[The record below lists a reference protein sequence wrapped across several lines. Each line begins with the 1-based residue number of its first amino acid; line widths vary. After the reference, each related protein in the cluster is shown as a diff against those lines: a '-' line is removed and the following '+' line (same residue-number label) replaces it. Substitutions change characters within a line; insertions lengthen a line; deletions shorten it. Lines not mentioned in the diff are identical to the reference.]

1 MSQTALADPVE
12 QPHEGAKFRSFGT
25 DIRALRKSK
34 GLTLGDLAARIG
46 RSIGYLSQA
55 ERGMS
60 DLTVD
65 DLQKL
70 AKVLDV
76 PYGWFLATE
85 SEHPEEQG
93 FIVRSGQ
100 RRRLGTSE
108 DGIIEELLSPDL
120 GGSFELVLSEI
131 APGARS
137 AGIKNRGIEE
147 AGYVI
152 DGLFDIT
159 IAGRTFKLQA
169 NDSFRFTHEPMSWH
183 NPGPTTARVLWVAS
197 PPVY

>member
-1 MSQTALADPVE
+1 MSQAALAKPVD
-12 QPHEGAKFRSFGT
+12 QPAESAKSRSFGN

-34 GLTLGDLAARIG
+34 GLTLEELAARID

-76 PYGWFLATE
+76 PFGWFLT
-85 SEHPEEQG
+85 SHSGNPDEQG
-93 FIVRSGQ
+93 YIVRSGQ
-100 RRRLGTSE
+100 RRRLGTTE

-137 AGIKNRGIEE
+137 AGIKHRGIEE
-147 AGYVI
+147 AGYVVE
-152 DGLFDIT
+152 GSFDIT
-159 IAGRTFKLQA
+159 IDGRTFKLQA

-183 NPGPTTARVLWVAS
+183 NPGPEIARVLWVAS

>member
-1 MSQTALADPVE
+1 MSQPALANTVE
-12 QPHEGAKFRSFGT
+12 FPAPGSKSRSFGN

-34 GLTLGDLAARIG
+34 GLTLEELAARID

-76 PYGWFLATE
+76 PFGWFLATD
-85 SEHPEEQG
+85 SASPDEQG
-93 FIVRSGQ
+93 YIVRSGQ

-137 AGIKNRGIEE
+137 AGIKHRGIEE
-147 AGYVI
+147 AGYVVE
-152 DGLFDIT
+152 GSFDIT

-183 NPGPTTARVLWVAS
+183 NPGPDVARVLWVAS